1 MLAFSF
7 HLFSFGCVLC
17 LNSKLSAG
25 GFDYIIREVYQEL
38 GQAALSRGIIAQD
51 RREGG
56 VPEGLGEAL
65 AECLARSRVVAESV
79 PIN

>member
-7 HLFSFGCVLC
+7 HLFSFAC

-38 GQAALSRGIIAQD
+38 GQAALGC
-51 RREGG
+51 G
-56 VPEGLGEAL
+56 
-65 AECLARSRVVAESV
+65 VVAEDGGKGVVTKWLGQALPKSLACSGV
-79 PIN
+79 VAQSWLHRQ